1 MEAEGSAEN
10 KAFTRSP
17 LGIVVVLVSASV
29 SVGLLFHQRRRLQN
43 GYAPILIEKRKAAGG
58 HVQSK
63 AKARSGGKSAQHAPL
78 QPKLAPIAEKAPAK
92 EPSERFAV

>member
-43 GYAPILIEKRKAAGG
+43 GYAPILIEKRKVAGA

-63 AKARSGGKSAQHAPL
+63 GKSRNGRSAQHAPL
-78 QPKLAPIAEKAPAK
+78 QPKLAPIAEQAPAK

>member
-63 AKARSGGKSAQHAPL
+63 GKGRSGKSAQHAPL